1 MCWRLGCESREE
13 SGRPQGFPWLSLE
26 CFPGI
31 FAKFAQPDKLA
42 KVRKAWL
49 RRIKYDKKL
58 LLLFLFLSLFLLVPN
73 HITAIT
79 AGEEIFSKQE
89 EEFVKISRKRF
100 AVVVRNNER
109 DYLLLLRVDWHSAIN
124 FPRKVPNHATFPREV
139 QRLSNSNKYLLHF
152 HLPCEL
158 NSKI

>member
-1 MCWRLGCESREE
+1 MVGPKVFPGCHSSVSRGYLQSLPNLINSRKLGKHGYEE
-13 SGRPQGFPWLSLE
+13 SN
-26 CFPGI
+26 
-31 FAKFAQPDKLA
+31 
-42 KVRKAWL
+42 
-49 RRIKYDKKL
+49 KKL

-109 DYLLLLRVDWHSAIN
+109 DDLLLLRVD
-124 FPRKVPNHATFPREV
+124 
-139 QRLSNSNKYLLHF
+139 
-152 HLPCEL
+152 
-158 NSKI
+158 